1 MTVRHPTLLVLGL
14 LIAGRPALVAQW
26 SVAVEATAS
35 YYGGTS
41 RDSGADPT
49 AFRPHHPTSVG
60 LRVDRRF
67 GRMAVGGGA
76 ALAGSGLIAEKS
88 SVGALPKGA
97 GGLFEGAPQ
106 GPLLLG
112 GTGPGLAVR
121 GPAGPPIA
129 G

>member
-1 MTVRHPTLLVLGL
+1 MIVRHPTLLVLGL

-67 GRMAVGGGA
+67 GGLGLGGGA
-76 ALAGSGLIAEKS
+76 APG
-88 SVGALPKGA
+88 GA
-97 GGLFEGAPQ
+97 GRGAREERRQGELPPGFERRAMWRGSVSLGLRYR
-106 GPLLLG
+106 L
-112 GTGPGLAVR
+112 
-121 GPAGPPIA
+121 
-129 G
+129 

>member
-41 RDSGADPT
+41 RDSGADAT

-67 GRMAVGGGA
+67 GRLGLGVGA
-76 ALAGSGLIAEKS
+76 ALAGGGLIAADNS
-88 SVGALPKGA
+88 GGALPQDA
-97 GGLFEGAPQ
+97 LDPVEGG
-106 GPLLLG
+106 
-112 GTGPGLAVR
+112 
-121 GPAGPPIA
+121 
-129 G
+129 

>member
-14 LIAGRPALVAQW
+14 LIAGRPALAAQW

-67 GRMAVGGGA
+67 GRLGFGGGA
-76 ALAGSGLIAEKS
+76 APTGAGLIAENN
-88 SVGALPKGA
+88 SVGAILQDALP
-97 GGLFEGAPQ
+97 LFEGAPQ
-106 GPLLLG
+106 PALLLG
-112 GTGPGLAVR
+112 RLGPH
-121 GPAGPPIA
+121 PPPRVHA
-129 G
+129 R

>member
-67 GRMAVGGGA
+67 WGLGLGGSPA
-76 ALAGSGLIAEKS
+76 
-88 SVGALPKGA
+88 PA
-97 GGLFEGAPQ
+97 GGRTVSRKRQTRRHPHERPHPVQ
-106 GPLLLG
+106 
-112 GTGPGLAVR
+112 R
-121 GPAGPPIA
+121 AG
-129 G
+129 